1 MTNTPKKPITVIG
14 RAEKIDL
21 LDFGLVDVPAK
32 VDTGADSSAIWAS
45 SIEEREDGLH
55 FVLFGPESPYYTGE
69 IQHFTKPDY
78 SMTRVANSF
87 GHKELRYKVKLRISV
102 KGRRIRATFTLS
114 DRSEKTYPIL
124 IGRRLLHGKFIVDV
138 TGGDPLKDIEEQKA
152 AQLAKELEQIEKA
165 KQPAG
170 SEKGLN
176 IAILSKGP
184 GNYSTKRLKEEAL
197 RRGHSVR
204 IINYAKCYVTL
215 ESGKPVVRYEGESL
229 QDIDVIIPRIA
240 ANLTSYGASIA
251 RQFEMQNVF
260 TSTASLAIVRSRDKL
275 RSTQLL
281 AKAGIGIPKTVFAR
295 ETADLDDVLDQVG
308 GAPVIIK
315 VARGTHGNGVVLA
328 ETKKAA
334 KAVMQAFYVEGVS
347 FIVQEFIAE
356 SAGTDIRA
364 FVVNGKVVA
373 SMKRQSLDDD
383 FRSNLHQGGEG
394 IPVKLTEAERR
405 TAQRAAKAMGLPI
418 CGVDMMRS
426 DRGPLVLEVNSS
438 PGFGIEKVTGH
449 NVAEKIIDYVE
460 QHARSGRRKDKVG
473 A

>member
-1 MTNTPKKPITVIG
+1 MSDSKKDLVIIG
-14 RAEKIDL
+14 RAEKINLRDFDL
-21 LDFGLVDVPAK
+21 ANVPAK
-32 VDTGADSSAIWAS
+32 VDTGADSSSLWVS
-45 SIEEREDGLH
+45 NVIEKADGLY
-55 FVLFGPESPYYTGE
+55 FVLFDPSSPYYTGVV
-69 IQHFTKPDY
+69 QHFTKPDY
-78 SMTRVANSF
+78 SQIKVSNSF
-87 GHKELRYKVKLRISV
+87 GHKEMRYKVKLRISV
-102 KGRRIRATFTLS
+102 KGRNVRATFTLS
-114 DRSEKTYPIL
+114 DRSLKTYPIL
-124 IGRRLLHGKFIVDV
+124 LGRRLLHGKFLVDV
-138 TGGDPLKDIEEQKA
+138 TSGSPIPKIKSTPTPT
-152 AQLAKELEQIEKA
+152 QIVQTIARK
-165 KQPAG
+165 
-170 SEKGLN
+170 KGAPSLR

-197 RRGHSVR
+197 KRGHEVR
-204 IINYAKCYVTL
+204 IINYAKSYVTL

-229 QDIDVIIPRIA
+229 HDIDVVIPRIA
-240 ANLTSYGASIA
+240 ANLTGYGSSIV

-260 TSTASLAIVRSRDKL
+260 TATTSISIVRSRDKL

-281 AKAGIGIPKTVFAR
+281 AKADVGIPKTVFGR
-295 ETADLDDVLDQVG
+295 ETADLDDILDQVG

-347 FIVQEFIAE
+347 FIVQEFVAE

-373 SMKRQSLDDD
+373 SMMRQSLDDD

-394 IPVKLTEAERR
+394 IVIKLSDEERR
-405 TAQRAAKAMGLPI
+405 TAIKAAKAMGLPI

-438 PGFGIEKVTGH
+438 PGFGIEKVTGR
-449 NVAEKIIDYVE
+449 NVAEKIIEYVE
-460 QHARSGRRKDKVG
+460 QNAKSGRRKDKVG